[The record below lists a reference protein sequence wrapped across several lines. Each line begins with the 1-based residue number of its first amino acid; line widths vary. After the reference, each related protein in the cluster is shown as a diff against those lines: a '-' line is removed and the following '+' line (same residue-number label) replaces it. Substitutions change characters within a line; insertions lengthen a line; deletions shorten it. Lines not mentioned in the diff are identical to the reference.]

1 MEQIKVS
8 LLVPIYGVEKYIERC
23 AVSLFEQT
31 YANLEYIFVN
41 DCTRDNSIK
50 VLNNVIERYP
60 QRREQI
66 RIIQHDCNRGL
77 AAARNTAV
85 DAASGAFIMHVD
97 SDDWLEP
104 QAVKKCVEKQ
114 NENDA
119 DIVTMDAKVWWPKK
133 KEYYH
138 TPHTTNPIELMTA
151 ILSRKAVCNIWGRL
165 IRKSLYTDN
174 QIRVKEGIN
183 FSEDLQVTPRLL
195 YYSKSIN
202 YCSGTLYNY
211 ECRNMCS
218 YTYKFSE
225 VNDIQNHKST
235 DILRFFYSK
244 NAPKYLIYIDLLE
257 LTNLIL
263 SLKGCMK
270 HSGHDDFYYNE
281 IKPRIKKIDKN
292 LYNQVPLYDRMVL
305 LLLPYTKLLKSYIKI
320 ASFVKRYI

>member
-66 RIIQHDCNRGL
+66 RLIQHDCNRGL

-85 DAASGAFIMHVD
+85 DAASGDFIMHVD
-97 SDDWLEP
+97 SDDWLET

-114 NENDA
+114 SENDA

-133 KEYYH
+133 KEYYR

-151 ILSRKAVCNIWGRL
+151 ILSKKAVCNIWGRL

-174 QIRVKEGIN
+174 KIRVIEGIN
-183 FSEDLQVTPRLL
+183 FSEDLQIIPQLL
-195 YYSKSIN
+195 YFSRNIN
-202 YCSGTLYNY
+202 YCSDNLYNY
-211 ECRNMCS
+211 ESRNICS
-218 YTYKFSE
+218 YTSNFSE
-225 VNDIQNHKST
+225 KKDSQNQKT
-235 DILRFFYSK
+235 AEILRDFYKK
-244 NAPKYLIYIDLLE
+244 NAPEYLTYINLLE
-257 LTNLIL
+257 ATNLIQ
-263 SLKGCMK
+263 SIKGCMK
-270 HSGHDDFYYNE
+270 TVGHENYY
-281 IKPRIKKIDKN
+281 KSVKLRITKINKS
-292 LYNQVPLYDRMVL
+292 LYKQIPIYDRLVL
-305 LLLPYTKLLKSYIKI
+305 IIKNKFVLRIYIRL
-320 ASFVKRYI
+320 ASLIKQIF

>member
-66 RIIQHDCNRGL
+66 RLIQHDCNRGL

-85 DAASGAFIMHVD
+85 DAASGDFIMHVD
-97 SDDWLEP
+97 SDDWLET

-114 NENDA
+114 SENDA

-133 KEYYH
+133 KEYYR

-151 ILSRKAVCNIWGRL
+151 ILSKKAVCNIWGRL

-174 QIRVKEGIN
+174 KIRVIEGIN
-183 FSEDLQVTPRLL
+183 FSEDLQIIPQLL
-195 YYSKSIN
+195 YFSRNIN
-202 YCSGTLYNY
+202 YCSDNLYNY
-211 ECRNMCS
+211 ESRNICS
-218 YTYKFSE
+218 YTSNFSE
-225 VNDIQNHKST
+225 KKDSQNQKT
-235 DILRFFYSK
+235 AEILIDFYKK
-244 NAPKYLIYIDLLE
+244 NAPEYLTYINLLE
-257 LTNLIL
+257 ATNLIQ
-263 SLKGCMK
+263 SIKGCMK
-270 HSGHDDFYYNE
+270 TVGHENYY
-281 IKPRIKKIDKN
+281 KSVKLRITKINKS
-292 LYNQVPLYDRMVL
+292 LYKQIPIYDRLVL
-305 LLLPYTKLLKSYIKI
+305 IIKNKFVLRIYIRL
-320 ASFVKRYI
+320 ASLIKQIF

>member
-183 FSEDLQVTPRLL
+183 FSEDLQIIPQLL
-195 YYSKSIN
+195 YFSRNIN
-202 YCSGTLYNY
+202 YCSDNLYNY
-211 ECRNMCS
+211 ESRNICS
-218 YTYKFSE
+218 YTSNFSE
-225 VNDIQNHKST
+225 KKDSQNQKT
-235 DILRFFYSK
+235 AEILRDFYKK
-244 NAPKYLIYIDLLE
+244 NAPEYLTYINLLE
-257 LTNLIL
+257 ATNLIQ
-263 SLKGCMK
+263 SIKGCMK
-270 HSGHDDFYYNE
+270 TVGHENYY
-281 IKPRIKKIDKN
+281 KSVKLRITKINKS
-292 LYNQVPLYDRMVL
+292 LYKQIPIYDRLVL
-305 LLLPYTKLLKSYIKI
+305 IIKNKFVLRIYIRL
-320 ASFVKRYI
+320 ASLIKQIF

>member
-1 MEQIKVS
+1 MEQIEVS

-183 FSEDLQVTPRLL
+183 FSEDLQIIPQLL
-195 YYSKSIN
+195 YFSRNIN
-202 YCSGTLYNY
+202 YCSDNLYNY
-211 ECRNMCS
+211 ESRNICS
-218 YTYKFSE
+218 YTSNFSE
-225 VNDIQNHKST
+225 KKDSQNQKT
-235 DILRFFYSK
+235 AEILRDFYKK
-244 NAPKYLIYIDLLE
+244 NAPEYLTYINLLE
-257 LTNLIL
+257 ATNLIQ
-263 SLKGCMK
+263 SIKGCMK
-270 HSGHDDFYYNE
+270 TVGHENYY
-281 IKPRIKKIDKN
+281 KSVKLRITKINKS
-292 LYNQVPLYDRMVL
+292 LYKQIPIYDRLVL
-305 LLLPYTKLLKSYIKI
+305 IIKNKFVLRIYIRL
-320 ASFVKRYI
+320 ASLIKQIF

>member
-66 RIIQHDCNRGL
+66 RLIQHDCNRGL

-85 DAASGAFIMHVD
+85 DAASGDFIMHVD
-97 SDDWLEP
+97 SDDWLET

-114 NENDA
+114 SENDA

-133 KEYYH
+133 KEYYR

-151 ILSRKAVCNIWGRL
+151 ILSKKAVCNIWGRL

-174 QIRVKEGIN
+174 KIRVIEGIN
-183 FSEDLQVTPRLL
+183 FSEDLQIIPQLL
-195 YYSKSIN
+195 YFSRNIN
-202 YCSGTLYNY
+202 YCSDNLYNY
-211 ECRNMCS
+211 ESRNICS
-218 YTYKFSE
+218 YTSNFSE
-225 VNDIQNHKST
+225 KKDSQNQKT
-235 DILRFFYSK
+235 ADILRDFYKK
-244 NAPKYLIYIDLLE
+244 NAPEYLTYINLLE
-257 LTNLIL
+257 ATNLIQ
-263 SLKGCMK
+263 
-270 HSGHDDFYYNE
+270 
-281 IKPRIKKIDKN
+281 R
-292 LYNQVPLYDRMVL
+292 
-305 LLLPYTKLLKSYIKI
+305 
-320 ASFVKRYI
+320 